1 MQFRVYL
8 AVAAFLFMAGCK
20 SSDNPASPATQ
31 RASQQFIFVNPLT
44 GSDNGP
50 GSADAPVK
58 SIHKAFS
65 MFQPGTRIELEAGTY
80 DAANGQIFPDSL
92 PSGVV
97 VESLS
102 ALLAVLLGTSSDVA
116 FYGSGTDTL
125 KYLQFQGFNTCVRAG
140 AGVHVFVGT
149 GFNAINKAFDLYGA
163 AEGQWKGGTGI
174 NAVIAVA
181 GGSSRINITNC
192 IVTGTSTNSIVQLN
206 NAAFASI
213 EGALVKDAPTTV
225 LDLNDASTAIVNNC
239 TFTNTGLHNQGSTAA
254 ASLRGTATLAL
265 VGTSIA
271 QTFGPAIS
279 MESQNAVLSVERSF
293 FDQNGSGSNGAGLY
307 LSGTA
312 TIDSSTISNS
322 SKNGIVL
329 SGGSFEIYHSSI
341 SGASSTGIYLSGGSS
356 LLLRNTSITY
366 TGDGV
371 LLAASTSIA
380 DLGTST
386 DPGGNT
392 FQYNTRFGLESDVTS
407 QASAIPAAG
416 NTWTPSVQGADAN
429 GHYAS
434 QTVNGPTSSTTPL
447 NYYITSAGRGIR
459 F

>member
-1 MQFRVYL
+1 
-8 AVAAFLFMAGCK
+8 
-20 SSDNPASPATQ
+20 
-31 RASQQFIFVNPLT
+31 
-44 GSDNGP
+44 
-50 GSADAPVK
+50 
-58 SIHKAFS
+58 
-65 MFQPGTRIELEAGTY
+65 
-80 DAANGQIFPDSL
+80 
-92 PSGVV
+92 
-97 VESLS
+97 
-102 ALLAVLLGTSSDVA
+102 
-116 FYGSGTDTL
+116 
-125 KYLQFQGFNTCVRAG
+125 
-140 AGVHVFVGT
+140 
-149 GFNAINKAFDLYGA
+149 
-163 AEGQWKGGTGI
+163 
-174 NAVIAVA
+174 VIAVA
-181 GGSSRINITNC
+181 GDFGRINITNC

-206 NAAFASI
+206 NAARASI
-213 EGALVKDAPTTV
+213 EGTLVKDAPTTV

-239 TFTNTGLHNQGSTAA
+239 TFTNTGLHNQGSAAA

-265 VGTSIA
+265 VGTSIS

-279 MESQNAVLSVERSF
+279 MESQNAVLSVERSY

-329 SGGSFEIYHSSI
+329 SGGSFEVYHSSI
-341 SGASSTGIYLSGGSS
+341 FGASSSGISLSGGSS